1 MAAQA
6 DEKLQKLD
14 LNGQNADSVA
24 VAANVDQA
32 EAGEAEDDSDDD
44 ADDANPAADGA
55 APGAAK
61 KKKKRKPKKKKK
73 GGAKIQSSPP
83 RVPVS
88 NLFSPGQYPEGEI
101 VEYRDENSYRTTNE
115 EKRYLDRMNNDFLQ
129 EYRQGAEVH
138 RQVRQYAQKNIKPG
152 QTLTEI
158 AEGIEDSVRALTGH
172 QGLEEGDNIK
182 GGMGFPCGLSI
193 NHCAAHYTPN
203 AGNKMVLQQGD
214 VMKVDFGAHLNGRIV
229 DSAFTVA
236 FDPVYDPLLEAVKD
250 ATNTGIR
257 EAGIDVRMSDI
268 GAAIQETMESY
279 EVELNGTTYPVK
291 AIRNLNG
298 HNIDQHVIHGGK
310 SVPIVKGGDQTKMEE
325 GETFAIETFGSTGK
339 GYVRDDME
347 TSHYALSANAPQVPL
362 RLSSA
367 KNLLNVINKNFGTL
381 PWCRRYLDRLGQE
394 KYLLG
399 LNNLVSQGIVQDY
412 PPLCDIKG
420 SYTAQFEHVFFQLH
434 LPRSSPP
441 PTMASAVA
449 TSATPQLRVSATK
462 NLRAASKPQDEESSG
477 RIPPPGTS
485 SVDDH
490 FFWTYTEEPH
500 RSRRQA
506 IIKAH
511 PEVTKLCGP
520 EPLTKYA
527 VAGVVFTQICCAYLL
542 RDTSFFSWR
551 FFLTAYVIGATAN
564 QNLFLAIHEISHNLA
579 SRSPMANRLLA
590 IMANLPIGV
599 PYSAAFR
606 PYHLTHHKSLGVA
619 GLDTDLPTAFEA
631 FVLDSL
637 LGKAFFCTF
646 QIFFY
651 ALRPMFVYSPPFT
664 LIHLLNL
671 FVQLS
676 FDYAL
681 TKFCNGSL
689 NPVLYFLL
697 SSFLAGSLHPCA
709 GHFIA
714 EHYFFS
720 KIGHGTESLAE
731 LKTTTTQGK
740 DGEHPHPLDSLQP
753 PETYSYYGPLNIL
766 TYNVGLHNE
775 HHDFPAI
782 PWTRLYELHKIANE
796 FYEPLPSHRSWIWVI
811 WTFILDKNVGPWCRV
826 KRAQGGRLVGGGG
839 GGGSA
844 GRAGEGISAGPDE
857 SGDGWKESEI
867 QN

>member
-6 DEKLQKLD
+6 SEKLQKLD
-14 LNGQNADSVA
+14 LNGQKGNS
-24 VAANVDQA
+24 AAAAATAAQM

-44 ADDANPAADGA
+44 ADDANPTADGA
-55 APGAAK
+55 ANGAAK

-73 GGAKIQSSPP
+73 GGAKVQSSPP

-88 NLFSPGQYPEGEI
+88 NLFPNGQYPEGEI
-101 VEYRDENSYRTTNE
+101 VEYKNENSYRTTNE

-138 RQVRQYAQKNIKPG
+138 RQVRQYAQRNIKPG

-229 DSAFTVA
+229 DSAFTMT
-236 FDPVYDPLLEAVKD
+236 FDPVYDPLLQAVKD

-279 EVELNGTTYPVK
+279 EIELNGTTYPVK

-325 GETFAIETFGSTGK
+325 GEVFAIETFGSTGK

-347 TSHYALSANAPQVPL
+347 TSHYALVPNAPQVPL

-367 KNLLNVINKNFGTL
+367 KNLLSVINKNFGTL
-381 PWCRRYLDRLGQE
+381 PWCRRYLDRLGQD

-399 LNNLVSQGIVQDY
+399 LNNLVQSGIVQDY
-412 PPLCDIKG
+412 PPLCDVKG
-420 SYTAQFEHVFFQLH
+420 SYTAHSL
-434 LPRSSPP
+434 PP
-441 PTMASAVA
+441 PTMVSTVE
-449 TSATPQLRVSATK
+449 TSATPQLRTSATK
-462 NLRAASKPQDEESSG
+462 NLRTASKPHEDEPST
-477 RIPPPGTS
+477 RVPPPGTS

-520 EPLTKYA
+520 EPLTKY
-527 VAGVVFTQICCAYLL
+527 VVLGVVSLQICCAYLL
-542 RDTSFFSWR
+542 RDAPFFSWR
-551 FFLTAYVIGATAN
+551 FWLTAYVIGATSN

-579 SRSPMANRLLA
+579 FRSAMANRFLA
-590 IMANLPIGV
+590 IFANIPIGL

-651 ALRPMFVYSPPFT
+651 AVRPIFIYSPPFT
-664 LIHLLNL
+664 IIHVLNL
-671 FVQLS
+671 AIQLS

-681 TKFCNGSL
+681 TKSCNGSL
-689 NPVLYFLL
+689 KPVLYLLL

-720 KIGHGTESLAE
+720 RINHGTESLQE
-731 LKTTTTQGK
+731 LKKPNLNKEAKG
-740 DGEHPHPLDSLQP
+740 DHPLDSLPP

-782 PWTRLYELHKIANE
+782 PWTRLHDLHRIASE
-796 FYEPLPSHRSWIWVI
+796 FYEPLPSHRSWVWVI
-811 WTFILDKNVGPWCRV
+811 WTFILDENVGPWCRV
-826 KRAQGGRLVGGGG
+826 KRAQGGRLVGGSGG
-839 GGGSA
+839 ITGGT

-857 SGDGWKESEI
+857 SGNGWKESEI
-867 QN
+867 QL

>member
-6 DEKLQKLD
+6 SEKLQKLD
-14 LNGQNADSVA
+14 LNGQSGDAKADA
-24 VAANVDQA
+24 PAAGQA
-32 EAGEAEDDSDDD
+32 EAGEVEDDSDDD
-44 ADDANPAADGA
+44 EVEEGNAGAEGA
-55 APGAAK
+55 ASGAAK
-61 KKKKRKPKKKKK
+61 KKKKRKSKKKKK
-73 GGAKIQSSPP
+73 GGAKVQSEPP
-83 RVPVS
+83 RVPLS
-88 NLFSPGQYPEGEI
+88 TLFANKKFPEGEI
-101 VEYRDENSYRTTNE
+101 CEYQNENSYRTTNE
-115 EKRYLDRMNNDFLQ
+115 EKRYLDRMKNDFLE
-129 EYRQGAEVH
+129 EYRHGAEVH
-138 RQVRQYAQKNIKPG
+138 RQVRQYAQKTIRPG

-158 AEGIEDSVRALTGH
+158 AEGIEESVRALTGH
-172 QGLEEGDNIK
+172 QGLEEGDNMK

-214 VMKVDFGAHLNGRIV
+214 VMKVDFGAQLNGRIV

-236 FDPVYDPLLEAVKD
+236 FDPVYDPLLAAVKD

-268 GAAIQETMESY
+268 GAAIQEAMESY
-279 EVELNGTTYPVK
+279 EVEINGTMHPVK
-291 AIRNLNG
+291 CIRNLNG
-298 HNIDQHVIHGGK
+298 HNIEQHVIHGGK

-325 GETFAIETFGSTGK
+325 GEVFAIETFGSTGK
-339 GYVRDDME
+339 GYVREDME
-347 TSHYALSANAPQVPL
+347 TSHYALVPDHQQVSL

-381 PWCRRYLDRLGQE
+381 PFCRRYLDRLGQD

-399 LNNLVSQGIVQDY
+399 LNNLVSSGIVQDY

-420 SYTAQFEHVFFQLH
+420 SYTAQYEHNQG
-434 LPRSSPP
+434 PQAP
-441 PTMASAVA
+441 A
-449 TSATPQLRVSATK
+449 TQEQEQPST
-462 NLRAASKPQDEESSG
+462 
-477 RIPPPGTS
+477 RIPPPES
-485 SVDDH
+485 SAVDDH

-520 EPLTKYA
+520 EPLTKY
-527 VAGVVFTQICCAYLL
+527 VVLGVVSLQVCCAYLL
-542 RDTSFFSWR
+542 RDTSMFSWK
-551 FFLTAYVIGATAN
+551 FLATAYVIGATAN

-579 SRSPMANRLLA
+579 FRSPMANRLLA
-590 IMANLPIGV
+590 IFANIPIGV

-606 PYHLTHHKSLGVA
+606 PYHLTHHKSLGVT
-619 GLDTDLPTAFEA
+619 GLDTDLPTAVEA
-631 FVLDSL
+631 FLLDSL

-664 LIHLLNL
+664 SIHLLNL
-671 FVQLS
+671 VFELS

-681 TKFCNGSL
+681 TKFCGGSL
-689 NPVLYFLL
+689 QPVLYFLM

-720 KIGHGTESLAE
+720 KIGHGTESLQE
-731 LKTTTTQGK
+731 RKSKSTDK
-740 DGEHPHPLDSLQP
+740 PHPLDSLPP
-753 PETYSYYGPLNIL
+753 PETYSYYGPLNFF

-782 PWTRLYELHKIANE
+782 PWTKLHELHRIASE
-796 FYEPLPSHRSWIWVI
+796 FYEPLPCHRSWVWVT
-811 WTFILDKNVGPWCRV
+811 WTFILDKNVGMWCRV
-826 KRAQGGRLVGGGG
+826 KRAQGGRLVGGG
-839 GGGSA
+839 SSS
-844 GRAGEGISAGPDE
+844 GRGGEGISASSAGPEE
-857 SGDGWKESEI
+857 SGAGWTESEI